1 VAEAIHH
8 FPNSLNPVLSPSPKN
23 ETPAVPTSVAEAIH
37 HFPNSLNP
45 VLPNVLLINFLQNE
59 ITTQVNII
67 QL

>member
-1 VAEAIHH
+1 VVVISTSATQHLPEVNHS
-8 FPNSLNPVLSPSPKN
+8 PRPLSPEN

-59 ITTQVNII
+59 IPT
-67 QL
+67 